1 MNKTQLIDAVA
12 EKAGL
17 SKMDSKKAV
26 EALVESIREAL
37 RNEERVALVGLG
49 TFAVLENE
57 ARTGRNPRTGAVVDI
72 PEKKVVKFRAGRG
85 LMSE

>member
-1 MNKTQLIDAVA
+1 
-12 EKAGL
+12 
-17 SKMDSKKAV
+17 MDSKKAV

-49 TFAVLENE
+49 TFAVLEKE

-72 PEKKVVKFRAGRG
+72 PAKKVVKFRAGRG
-85 LMSE
+85 LISE

>member
-49 TFAVLENE
+49 TFAVLEKE

-72 PEKKVVKFRAGRG
+72 PAKKVVKFRAGRG
-85 LMSE
+85 LISE